1 LKKKLF
7 PNLPGLPIIIILFCL
22 CFSLTAH
29 AKEIKTIAVLPFEII
44 APDDLSYVRD
54 GIVQMLHT
62 RLAWKDNVAVV
73 DQKTID
79 TQLNKTKDKDSTRGI
94 EALAKSLGSDYVLTG
109 SITHFANAFS
119 IDTRVY
125 DVQKKQWLA
134 FSEQS
139 TAINDL
145 IPKMSAVSAKI
156 NKKIFD
162 RETVIYNDL
171 VRDEQE
177 KIEQLKRQNPEK
189 MMPQIPEGE
198 REPSRSKY
206 IFQLQ
211 PKYSC
216 FH

>member
-1 LKKKLF
+1 MKKKSIL
-7 PNLPGLPIIIILFCL
+7 NLAVLCIFLILSFS

-29 AKEIKTIAVLPFEII
+29 AKEIKSIAVLPFEMI
-44 APDDLSYVRD
+44 APEDLSYIRD

-62 RLAWKDNVAVV
+62 RLVWKDKVTVV

-94 EALAKSLGSDYVLTG
+94 EALAKSLGSDYILTG
-109 SITHFANAFS
+109 SITQFANAFS
-119 IDTRVY
+119 IDARVY

-156 NKKIFD
+156 NKKIFN
-162 RETVIYNDL
+162 RETVIYTGL

-198 REPSRSKY
+198 REKKSSFWRFWEY
-206 IFQLQ
+206 L
-211 PKYSC
+211 
-216 FH
+216 

>member
-1 LKKKLF
+1 MKKKSIL
-7 PNLPGLPIIIILFCL
+7 NLAVLCIFLILSFS

-29 AKEIKTIAVLPFEII
+29 AKEIKSIAVLPFEMI
-44 APDDLSYVRD
+44 APEDLSYIRD

-62 RLAWKDNVAVV
+62 RLVWKDKVTVV

-94 EALAKSLGSDYVLTG
+94 EALAKSLGSDYILTG
-109 SITHFANAFS
+109 SITQFANAFS
-119 IDTRVY
+119 IDARVY

-162 RETVIYNDL
+162 RTTASYEKYKN
-171 VRDEQE
+171 E
-177 KIEQLKRQNPEK
+177 KIITEEDLRRLNPER
-189 MMPQIPEGE
+189 MMPVQEPGE
-198 REPSRSKY
+198 RKKPWWK
-206 IFQLQ
+206 IW
-211 PKYSC
+211 
-216 FH
+216 

>member
-1 LKKKLF
+1 MKKKLF
-7 PNLPGLPIIIILFCL
+7 PNLPGLPIILILFCL

-198 REPSRSKY
+198 REKKSSFWRFWEY
-206 IFQLQ
+206 L
-211 PKYSC
+211 
-216 FH
+216 